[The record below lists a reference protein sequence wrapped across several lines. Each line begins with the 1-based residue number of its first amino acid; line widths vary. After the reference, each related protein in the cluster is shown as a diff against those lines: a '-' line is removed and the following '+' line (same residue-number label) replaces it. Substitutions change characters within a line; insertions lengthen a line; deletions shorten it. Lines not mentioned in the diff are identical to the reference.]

1 MTLYYL
7 KTNVKSA
14 ENAVLYSQGKI
25 YDAIYDFAVSGTL
38 QSDQL
43 PKNLYGKCQPG
54 IGANELKRRDYL
66 HSFGGVPIFS
76 NNLLGSIKDISKE
89 VDFVKTIITAEG
101 VEVEFNIAKI
111 LPRVKL
117 LDYKKSGI
125 STTNFLAGNYFV
137 RDIEESF
144 LVAREV
150 SPLCQST
157 FVVSSKFR
165 EACAQKHLNVGF
177 KEVAYS

>member
-54 IGANELKRRDYL
+54 IGANELKRLDYL

-76 NNLLGSIKDISKE
+76 NNLLGVASR
-89 VDFVKTIITAEG
+89 TIIWS
-101 VEVEFNIAKI
+101 
-111 LPRVKL
+111 LVKQMWVRCVPL
-117 LDYKKSGI
+117 FHRLHRR
-125 STTNFLAGNYFV
+125 LALE
-137 RDIEESF
+137 R
-144 LVAREV
+144 
-150 SPLCQST
+150 
-157 FVVSSKFR
+157 
-165 EACAQKHLNVGF
+165 
-177 KEVAYS
+177 